1 MLDVGFLMDKYEQEG
16 FLGKKTIPEEF
27 YESVKQWGDKTALIE
42 KDISITYL
50 ELNQYTDIL
59 AQYFEEKGL
68 SKEDK
73 VLLQLPNRILYA
85 AVLLGLMKVG
95 VIPVLLL
102 PSHREKE
109 VVSIADIVKP
119 KAYIG
124 TSEYMGVDYID
135 MVSRINDVNF
145 KMIFADFLDEK
156 LNGMPGYYL
165 LPERTDS
172 EGVVITINNK
182 VRYRDTALFLLSGG
196 TTDTPKIIPRIHEA
210 YAYNAKAAA
219 ARCEVNSESVYL
231 AVLSTSHDLP
241 LASPGML
248 GTLLS
253 GGTVVFCENSSF
265 DEAFSAIEEYRVT
278 LTAIVP
284 AIAQIWVEVLE
295 WYQADFPYL
304 KQIIIG
310 AAKLDRHIG
319 ELLIRHLRV
328 KIQQGYGLGEGITC
342 FTKLSD
348 IDDVCLQT
356 QGIPVSEG
364 DHIKIVDTQGNR
376 LSSYED
382 GELLEKGPYTFM
394 GYYNNPELNLVGFDE
409 EGYFRT
415 GDKAHLDDNG
425 NVIITGRVKEQ
436 INRAGENVIP
446 MEIEALLREHQDI
459 QDAAV
464 FGMPDEKLGERTT
477 AVVISVNEKL
487 DLNNIIRFFND
498 KGAARYKV
506 PDDLYL
512 VTSFP
517 YTNVGKVDKK
527 VLKRQLEANKEMDN
541 YANVNTGDK
550 K

>member
-16 FLGKKTIPEEF
+16 FLEKKTIPEEF

-172 EGVVITINNK
+172 EGVVIMINNK
-182 VRYRDTALFLLSGG
+182 VCYRDTALFLLSGG

-265 DEAFSAIEEYRVT
+265 DEAFSAIEKYRVT

-506 PDDLYL
+506 PDVLYL

>member
-182 VRYRDTALFLLSGG
+182 VCYRDTALFLLSGG

-265 DEAFSAIEEYRVT
+265 DEAFSAIEKYRVT

-506 PDDLYL
+506 PDVLYL

>member
-182 VRYRDTALFLLSGG
+182 VCYRDTALFLLSGG

-265 DEAFSAIEEYRVT
+265 DEAFSAIEKYRVT

-284 AIAQIWVEVLE
+284 AIAQIWIEVLE

-506 PDDLYL
+506 PDVLYL

>member
-182 VRYRDTALFLLSGG
+182 VCYRDTALFLLSGG

-265 DEAFSAIEEYRVT
+265 DEAFSAIEKYRVT